1 MPAQSGASMT
11 GRACCQNPS
20 GFQTSGTLVNDSGS
34 STTPISF
41 MELANTGTIQLTSG
55 VLRVNFPTASPSSNT
70 SFNQPNGA
78 LVRIIIGGTR
88 PGIDFGQLQVSANAT
103 LGRTLSATNATG
115 VTPTP

>member
-70 SFNQPNGA
+70 SFTQPNGA
-78 LVRIIIGGTR
+78 LMQIIIGGTK
-88 PGIDFGQLQVSANAT
+88 PCIDFSQLQLIPSAT
-103 LGRTLSATNATG
+103 PGRT
-115 VTPTP
+115 